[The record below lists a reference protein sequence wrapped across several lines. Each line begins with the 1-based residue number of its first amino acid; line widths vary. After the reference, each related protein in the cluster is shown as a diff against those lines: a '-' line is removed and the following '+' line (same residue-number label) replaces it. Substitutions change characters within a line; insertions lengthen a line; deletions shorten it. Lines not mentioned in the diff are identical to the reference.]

1 MNLQG
6 SRRCRA
12 KVITDIVNG
21 ETAIVNIKG
30 THNHEVNI
38 KRNKNHTR
46 LTDRLSHTTRDRE
59 MFRITKVQAS
69 TGASSQYPYEN
80 MVFVEEDDESINV

>member
-1 MNLQG
+1 MKFIDSNLQG

-46 LTDRLSHTTRDRE
+46 LVGSRATRDPE
-59 MFRITKVQAS
+59 MFRMSKAQ
-69 TGASSQYPYEN
+69 ASSQYPYGN